1 MFSWLDI
8 TQILLMLGA
17 CYACFTWGKY
27 EGVSAVIQLLL
38 DKKIVTESQLEKLE
52 D

>member
-17 CYACFTWGKY
+17 CYACFHWGKY
-27 EGVSAVIQLLL
+27 DGVSTVIQLLL
-38 DKKIVTESQLEKLE
+38 DKKLITESQLDKLAE
-52 D
+52 